1 MYESGSTALEDCLQL
16 KIEMTVSTAILSN
29 KRKKAADFSA
39 ASIDQQ
45 LIETRL
51 FFSTA
56 AG

>member
-1 MYESGSTALEDCLQL
+1 ML
-16 KIEMTVSTAILSN
+16 AILPC

-39 ASIDQQ
+39 AFFDQQ

-51 FFSTA
+51 FFSTTA